1 MSNTLY
7 LASKYLRWTLEKKSY
22 RIYQIGSWYE
32 VFIENSHVGPIL
44 CFQTLKTDLFIKVT

>member
-1 MSNTLY
+1 MSNTFY

-44 CFQTLKTDLFIKVT
+44 CFQTLKTDLCIKVT